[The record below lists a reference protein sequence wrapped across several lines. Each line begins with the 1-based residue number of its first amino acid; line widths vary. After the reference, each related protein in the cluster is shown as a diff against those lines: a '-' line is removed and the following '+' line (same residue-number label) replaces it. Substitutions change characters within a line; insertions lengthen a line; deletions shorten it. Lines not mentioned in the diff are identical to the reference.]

1 LHGHEEW
8 PNCPNQFLQEKLCD
22 QNQDQR
28 KSDRIL
34 YCIAQS
40 LDCFGRGFVCKD
52 RLHGLVQSQVAGK
65 QLAAGFEVVWIG
77 EAYFEYVVFGDRV
90 WFYKEKQDVDPSV
103 GVIEHRVVK
112 VFLVK
117 ERSFSPFDSNVK
129 DQVGEG
135 SVKFRVG
142 ESLVED
148 DEELREFG
156 GCGESCREVLLICSQ
171 L

>member
-1 LHGHEEW
+1 M
-8 PNCPNQFLQEKLCD
+8 
-22 QNQDQR
+22 
-28 KSDRIL
+28 
-34 YCIAQS
+34 
-40 LDCFGRGFVCKD
+40 
-52 RLHGLVQSQVAGK
+52 
-65 QLAAGFEVVWIG
+65 
-77 EAYFEYVVFGDRV
+77 
-90 WFYKEKQDVDPSV
+90 DPSV